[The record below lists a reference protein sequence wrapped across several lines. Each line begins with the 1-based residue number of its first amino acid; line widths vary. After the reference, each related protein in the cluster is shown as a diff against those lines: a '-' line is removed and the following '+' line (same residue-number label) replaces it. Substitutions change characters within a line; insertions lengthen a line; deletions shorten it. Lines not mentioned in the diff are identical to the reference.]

1 LINKDGKEL
10 ASSYHGYEVEQ
21 PNPGWAQQWPEVWLD
36 AVKKV
41 IKDIVSANNVNPDDI
56 EGIAISS
63 LYGGAGI
70 PVDNKIEPLA
80 PCLIWMDRRAKEET
94 DWVKTNLDL
103 DNLYQ
108 ITGNTVDSYYGY
120 TKMLW
125 IKNNWPEIWNNTNL
139 FLPPNAYIIYKLTG
153 EIAVDYSSAGNI
165 GGIFDI
171 NKKTWSE
178 EMCNKLGIP
187 VDKQPEKLVGSDEI
201 VGEITEAVAEETG
214 LKPGTPVIAGGV
226 DAAVATLSAGAVF
239 EGNHVAMI
247 GTSMCWGFVTEK
259 TNLSSKLV
267 SMPNVIEAQ
276 DKVYS
281 FGGAATAGAIIR
293 WFRDVFGQEEL
304 NTEEKLGIDA
314 YKLLEIKTEDIPAG
328 SEGLIVLPY
337 FMGERS
343 PIWDSQARGN
353 ILGLS
358 LYHTKGHIFKAFME
372 GVAYALRHNMEIMVD
387 NDQIELD
394 KELLL
399 VGGITKSDI
408 FPQIIADVTGFPVK
422 IIKNDVE
429 APLGDAVLAGL
440 GTGVFNSPEVLLDWI
455 EFEETFIPDKDNKEV
470 YDKLFEQY
478 KELYP
483 KLKEEMEILSDI

>member
-1 LINKDGKEL
+1 M
-10 ASSYHGYEVEQ
+10 
-21 PNPGWAQQWPEVWLD
+21 
-36 AVKKV
+36 
-41 IKDIVSANNVNPDDI
+41 
-56 EGIAISS
+56 AISS

-70 PVDNKIEPLA
+70 PVDNNIEPLA

-94 DWVKTNLDL
+94 DWVKVNIDL

-139 FLPPNAYIIYKLTG
+139 FLPPNAYIIYKLTD

-187 VDKQPEKLVGSDEI
+187 VDKQPQKLVGSDEI
-201 VGEITEAVAEETG
+201 VGEITETVAEETG

-259 TNLSSKLV
+259 TNLSPKLV
-267 SMPNVIEAQ
+267 SMPNVIEAK

-314 YKLLEIKTEDIPAG
+314 YKLLELKTEDIPAG

-455 EFEETFIPDKDNKEV
+455 EFEETFIPDKENKDV

>member
-1 LINKDGKEL
+1 
-10 ASSYHGYEVEQ
+10 
-21 PNPGWAQQWPEVWLD
+21 
-36 AVKKV
+36 
-41 IKDIVSANNVNPDDI
+41 
-56 EGIAISS
+56 
-63 LYGGAGI
+63 
-70 PVDNKIEPLA
+70 
-80 PCLIWMDRRAKEET
+80 
-94 DWVKTNLDL
+94 
-103 DNLYQ
+103 
-108 ITGNTVDSYYGY
+108 
-120 TKMLW
+120 
-125 IKNNWPEIWNNTNL
+125 
-139 FLPPNAYIIYKLTG
+139 
-153 EIAVDYSSAGNI
+153 
-165 GGIFDI
+165 
-171 NKKTWSE
+171 
-178 EMCNKLGIP
+178 MCNKLGIP

-304 NTEEKLGIDA
+304 NTEEKLGLDA

-483 KLKEEMEILSDI
+483 KLKEEMEILSNI